1 MPRNLDERKKRKRQR
16 NYQAALWWYNA
27 AVQFAIRWR
36 DLRREGNETG
46 AERITRHLNSHPS
59 VCHNH
64 YRLNPSNF
72 RILCDELKL
81 RGLECQGDVIL
92 EECVGMFLQMVA
104 QGTTMRGLAED
115 FQHSEETVWRYIHLV
130 RAGLLRMKRDY
141 IKLPGPDA
149 QVHPK
154 LREGTQY
161 YAFKDAIG
169 AIDGTHI
176 PAFPDTD
183 EEFKERWRNRKGNIT
198 QNVMAAVDFDGRFV
212 AVLAG
217 WEGSGHD
224 SLILRK
230 AVEKG
235 FTIPEGR
242 YYLVDGGYPNT
253 HQFLS
258 PYRGITYHLAQFRQ
272 RRMENR
278 YENGQE
284 LFNHRHAQLRNVVE
298 KTFGI
303 LKGRFRLLKDM
314 HQYKYDF
321 QTDIVLACCVI
332 HNFLIRHPNSHGD
345 NLPEEAYSDES
356 DGSDTDDP
364 STSGVGSMA
373 AGSRRTDAQRGS
385 EMRDKIRDLLWNS
398 RCGNAE
404 S

>member
-36 DLRREGNETG
+36 DLRREGDETG

-72 RILCDELKL
+72 RILCDELKV
-81 RGLECQGDVIL
+81 RGLECKGDVIL

-141 IKLPGPDA
+141 IKMPAPDA

-161 YAFKDAIG
+161 YAFKDALG

-183 EEFKERWRNRKGNIT
+183 EEFKERWRNRKGNMT

-235 FTIPEGR
+235 FTVPEGR
-242 YYLVDGGYPNT
+242 YYLVDSGYPNT
-253 HQFLS
+253 QQFLS

-272 RRMENR
+272 RRMENG
-278 YENGQE
+278 YENGEE

-298 KTFGI
+298 KAFGI
-303 LKGRFRLLKDM
+303 LK
-314 HQYKYDF
+314 
-321 QTDIVLACCVI
+321 
-332 HNFLIRHPNSHGD
+332 
-345 NLPEEAYSDES
+345 EEAYSDES

-373 AGSRRTDAQRGS
+373 ASSRRSDAQRGR

-398 RCGNAE
+398 RCGDLWKISVRFEGDQDALRWSWNVFLSSLA
-404 S
+404 